1 MMRRAAVL
9 LTPLL
14 LVLAA
19 CTPQVPPAS
28 DDSPTQKPVIEVT
41 PTADADGLGGG
52 DDNDPTTKTA
62 ANPDDYLIAGGLNV
76 DTDGD
81 GFWSAHYAFF
91 TDDSHSVRCDIWIFS
106 GDSPGALC
114 GITPG
119 NEGLVTYDL
128 PSGAQ
133 CDLSTSNPY
142 DGYSLS
148 VGGKSLDD
156 FAGWSGCAEQRDYNP
171 EDNAITK
178 VLPEG
183 QTLTMPPFVCVVGGK
198 AASCDFSNGDGGI
211 TLGLYVAASYG

>member
-9 LTPLL
+9 IVPLL
-14 LVLAA
+14 LALAA
-19 CTPQVPPAS
+19 CTPQAPA
-28 DDSPTQKPVIEVT
+28 PAGVT
-41 PTADADGLGGG
+41 PTATPTVEATQDGMGGG
-52 DDNDPTTKTA
+52 DEEPAPKTEE
-62 ANPDDYLIAGGLNV
+62 NPDDYLIAGALNV

-91 TDDSHSVRCDIWIFS
+91 TDDSHSVRCDVWIFS

-119 NEGLVTYDL
+119 NESLVTYERPGD
-128 PSGAQ
+128 AQ

-148 VGGKSLDD
+148 VGCKSLDD
-156 FAGWSGCAEQRDYNP
+156 FAGWSGCAESRDYAP
-171 EDNAITK
+171 EDMAVIK
-178 VLPEG
+178 VLPEQ
-183 QTLTMPPFVCVVGGK
+183 QTLTLPPFVCVVGGK

-211 TLGLYVAASYG
+211 TLGLYVAVSYG

>member
-1 MMRRAAVL
+1 MNRRAVVL
-9 LTPLL
+9 IAPLL
-14 LVLAA
+14 LALAA
-19 CTPQVPPAS
+19 CTPQPPAPS
-28 DDSPTQKPVIEVT
+28 DGPPTNQPTVSVT
-41 PTADADGLGGG
+41 PTE
-52 DDNDPTTKTA
+52 TA
-62 ANPDDYLIAGGLNV
+62 PPVEKGPANPVDYLIAGGLNE
-76 DTDGD
+76 DPDGD

-91 TDDSHSVRCDIWIFS
+91 TDDSHAVRCDIWIFS
-106 GDSPGALC
+106 GDAPGALC

-119 NEGLVTYDL
+119 NEGLVTYEL
-128 PSGAQ
+128 PAGAQ

-183 QTLTMPPFVCVVGGK
+183 QVLTLPPFTCVVGGE
-198 AASCDFSNGDGGI
+198 AASCDFTNGDGGI
-211 TLGLYVAASYG
+211 TLGLYTAASYG